1 MHCVGSSLFLKGKF
15 GVGYHLRVNIK
26 SKNSVPSI
34 STLICNTIPSAQ
46 LDRATNS
53 EMIFTLPKNEATN
66 FASLFKLLDESIER
80 KNLGL
85 KDYGI
90 SMTSLED
97 VFLNICQKGGLQQE
111 TIHSRDPP
119 RTVSSNE
126 MNTSPLK
133 TLQYSP
139 QFTSA
144 LLCFVKIR
152 CLILLRDRSFLYLII
167 INTILII
174 LFANISLN
182 SKESLEAHPIT
193 FNTSVYS
200 QDTLLYRG
208 NLVNDQLRASLSHL
222 CTAKWV
228 DVFNLSSMQGAA
240 YAIDL
245 ANATTKPLTIAAI
258 FFQVNHLHALPT
270 LQNLVSN
277 ILASQWLSS
286 SFQIE
291 TINFPLPNQID
302 SLPIFSFGYIFSLIS
317 LYCTL
322 CCTFAVEVVE
332 DRQVSGHL
340 PLLPQVND
348 HLNVSP
354 YIILDSSQGIS
365 SGLRN
370 ERVSVLVC
378 PSACPRE
385 HFCSHSSG
393 YYNAKLCRLLPEPSL

>member
-1 MHCVGSSLFLKGKF
+1 MIARLVTLLDASLKFTLFVSVAFYQQAFIIDGKVHCVGSSLFLKGKF

-26 SKNSVPSI
+26 SKNSVPNI

-46 LDRATNS
+46 LNRATNS
-53 EMIFTLPKNEATN
+53 EMIFTLPKNETTN
-66 FASLFKLLDESIER
+66 FASLFKLLDESIEQN
-80 KNLGL
+80 NLGL

-111 TIHSRDPP
+111 TIQSRDHSL
-119 RTVSSNE
+119 TVTSNE
-126 MNTSPLK
+126 RNTSPLK

-139 QFTSA
+139 QFMST

-152 CLILLRDRSFLYLII
+152 FLILLRDRSFLYLII
-167 INTILII
+167 INTIIII

-182 SKESLEAHPIT
+182 SKESLEVRPIT
-193 FNTSVYS
+193 LNTSVYS

-208 NLVNDQLRASLSHL
+208 TQVNDQLRASLSRL

-228 DVFNLSSMQGAA
+228 DAFNLSSMQGAA

-245 ANATTKPLTIAAI
+245 TNATTKPLTIAAI
-258 FFQVNHLHALPT
+258 FFQVNHLHALPI

-340 PLLPQVND
+340 PLFPQVND

-354 YIILDSSQGIS
+354 CI
-365 SGLRN
+365 
-370 ERVSVLVC
+370 
-378 PSACPRE
+378 
-385 HFCSHSSG
+385 
-393 YYNAKLCRLLPEPSL
+393 